1 MKGKYNVNTSHPLVT
16 DLDTLEAN
24 ITRLLNMIE
33 VALDYVNKI
42 VVSFRFLSSDVVL
55 K

>member
-1 MKGKYNVNTSHPLVT
+1 MKGKYNVNSTQPLVT

-42 VVSFRFLSSDVVL
+42 VVSLGFL